1 MSFTIFLFIH
11 YRFIDTISYAKKK
24 KNDILYIKVNLK
36 YFLYSLIYRPDYIS
50 RLDDLSFDMYQVR
63 PNIPCNKMN
72 TYWLVNISL
81 SSDPP
86 RAFLENNVPPYNNN
100 NLLML

>member
-36 YFLYSLIYRPDYIS
+36 YVLYSLIYRPDYIS

-63 PNIPCNKMN
+63 LNIPCNKMN

-100 NLLML
+100 LLML

>member
-1 MSFTIFLFIH
+1 MFLFIQ

-63 PNIPCNKMN
+63 PNTPCNKMN

-81 SSDPP
+81 SSDPLC
-86 RAFLENNVPPYNNN
+86 AFLENNVPPYNNN
-100 NLLML
+100 LLML